1 MGGHITYHDY
11 ICKKGTVTEFGNQP
25 SDIKR
30 TIDCPCCGE
39 SAEQYYGTKRQ
50 MCRWN
55 FSGCRPGSYGSPG
68 LMYGRVDPQTGVA
81 FENYSH
87 KKKWLRDHNME
98 ETGDT
103 VHGSRTSFDVD
114 EPERQAGGDIL
125 RANSVEEITRLID
138 KKQIDREHSGPNVNN
153 NLEVSDNLGDSGYS
167 ME

>member
-1 MGGHITYHDY
+1 
-11 ICKKGTVTEFGNQP
+11 
-25 SDIKR
+25 
-30 TIDCPCCGE
+30 
-39 SAEQYYGTKRQ
+39 
-50 MCRWN
+50 
-55 FSGCRPGSYGSPG
+55 
-68 LMYGRVDPQTGVA
+68 MYGRVDPQTGVA

-87 KKKWLRDHNME
+87 KKKLLRDHNME